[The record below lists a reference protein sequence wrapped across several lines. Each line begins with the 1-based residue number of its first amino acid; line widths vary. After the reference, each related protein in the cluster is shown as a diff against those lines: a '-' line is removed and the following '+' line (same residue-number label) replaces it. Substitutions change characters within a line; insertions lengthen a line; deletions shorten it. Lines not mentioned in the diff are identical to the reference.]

1 MAKTAVKALM
11 QTLAAGSK
19 SAARTARQQGFTLLE
34 LMVVLAIAALLT
46 AAATLALPSAAQR
59 QLEQEAQRMA
69 ARLEIARAQSRASGQ
84 AMAVWVDAQGMRFSM
99 GASAAQ
105 AVVPWLHAGTS
116 AQTAHLVL
124 GPEPVIA
131 AQQVQLSGAE
141 GRNVWVA
148 TDGVRPF
155 QVQVLESQ

>member
-1 MAKTAVKALM
+1 M
-11 QTLAAGSK
+11 QTSAAGSK
-19 SAARTARQQGFTLLE
+19 SAARITQQQGFTLLE
-34 LMVVLAIAALLT
+34 LVVVLAIAALLT
-46 AAATLALPSAAQR
+46 TAASLAVPSGVQR

-84 AMAVWVDAQGMRFSM
+84 VIAVWVDAQGMRLST
-99 GASAAQ
+99 GTGSAQ
-105 AVVPWLHAGTS
+105 AIVPWLHAGTS
-116 AQTAHLVL
+116 AQAVHLVL

-131 AQQVQLSGAE
+131 AQQVQLLGAE

-155 QVQVLESQ
+155 NVLESQ